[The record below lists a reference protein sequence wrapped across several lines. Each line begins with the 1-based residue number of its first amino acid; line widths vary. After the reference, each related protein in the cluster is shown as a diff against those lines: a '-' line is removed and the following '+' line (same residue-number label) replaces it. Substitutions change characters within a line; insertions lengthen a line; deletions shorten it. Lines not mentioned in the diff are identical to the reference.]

1 MLALLPITAVLQAL
15 FLKWVMVSQEGEFPG

>member
-1 MLALLPITAVLQAL
+1 MLALLPMTAILQAR